1 MGKKERELY
10 SFSFF
15 PIPSF
20 VPYPRNDKVKLK
32 KTEGQKGRNKL
43 EKMAVKFDARKKN
56 SRITIFRV
64 ALSPGWS
71 HTVIINGTVTPYS

>member
-1 MGKKERELY
+1 MLPPTDHKLPRVVDLSPTGSRRNSDVS
-10 SFSFF
+10 SFIS
-15 PIPSF
+15 
-20 VPYPRNDKVKLK
+20 
-32 KTEGQKGRNKL
+32 GRNKL

>member
-1 MGKKERELY
+1 MGKRERELY

-32 KTEGQKGRNKL
+32 KKWKGKKEGISWKRW
-43 EKMAVKFDARKKN
+43 R
-56 SRITIFRV
+56 
-64 ALSPGWS
+64 
-71 HTVIINGTVTPYS
+71 